1 MKMKYSSLSLSRR
14 GLLAAGG
21 AAGLG
26 ALLSACGGTE
36 DSGSASGTSS
46 AAAAGPWTFTDDQPK
61 DLKADKTPAKIVA
74 FTGTAAALVDFGLS
88 EEIVGVFGETKKADG
103 TAEAQAGSLDISKV
117 EIIGNAWGE
126 FSVEKYAAL
135 SPELLITHMFDPGAY
150 WYIPDES
157 KDKILSLAP
166 VATITVGRVPL
177 PKPIE
182 RYSELAA
189 SLGADLNAPKVT
201 EAKARF
207 EKAAA
212 DLSAAAKAAGGIK
225 VLAGSGSPDIF
236 YVSNPKVSSDIMYFK
251 ELGVDIIVPEKTDG
265 GDYYESLSWENADKY
280 HADIIFLDARTGTL
294 QPKDLTAKP
303 AWNALP
309 AVKANQVFPW
319 QAVPIY
325 SWAGSAPLLEAMTAA
340 IKKSKKLA

>member
-1 MKMKYSSLSLSRR
+1 MSYSSLSLSRR

-21 AAGLG
+21 ATALG
-26 ALLSACGGTE
+26 ALLSACGGNGE
-36 DSGSASGTSS
+36 SGSSADTPS
-46 AAAAGPWTFTDDQPK
+46 AAAAGPWAFTDDQPK
-61 DLKADKTPAKIVA
+61 DLKADTTPSKIVA
-74 FTGTAAALVDFGLS
+74 FTGTAAALADLGLQ
-88 EEIVGVFGETKKADG
+88 ERIVSVFGETKKADG
-103 TAEAQAGSLDISKV
+103 TAEPQAGDLDISKV

-135 SPELLITHMFDPGAY
+135 SPDLLVTHMFDPGAY

-157 KDKILSLAP
+157 KDKILGLAP
-166 VATITVGRVPL
+166 TATITVGRVPL
-177 PKPIE
+177 TKPIE
-182 RYSELAA
+182 RYAELAE

-212 DLSAAAKAAGGIK
+212 DLSAAAKASGGIK

-236 YVSNPKVSSDIMYFK
+236 YVSNPGVSADIMYFK
-251 ELGVDIIVPEKTDG
+251 ELGVYIIVPEKTDG

-280 HADIIFLDARTGTL
+280 HADIIFLDARPTAL
-294 QPKDLTAKP
+294 QPKDLVSKP
-303 AWNALP
+303 TWNELP

-325 SWAGSAPLLEAMTAA
+325 SWAGSAPLLEALTAA
-340 IKKSKKLA
+340 ITKSKKLA

>member
-1 MKMKYSSLSLSRR
+1 MSFSNLSLSRR

-21 AAGLG
+21 AAGIG
-26 ALLSACGGTE
+26 ALLAACGGTD
-36 DSGSASGTSS
+36 DSGSSPESS
-46 AAAAGPWTFTDDQPK
+46 TAAAGPWKFTDDQPK
-61 DLKADKTPAKIVA
+61 DLTADKTPERIVA
-74 FTGTAAALVDFGLS
+74 FTGTAAALVDLGLQDK
-88 EEIVGVFGETKKADG
+88 IVGVFGETKKADG
-103 TAEAQAGSLDISKV
+103 TAEAQAGELDITKV

-135 SPELLITHMFDPGAY
+135 NPELLVTHMFDPGAY

-166 VATITVGRVPL
+166 TATITVGRVPL
-177 PKPIE
+177 TKPIE
-182 RYSELAA
+182 RYAALAE
-189 SLGADLNAPKVT
+189 SLGADLGAAKVT

-212 DLSAAAKAAGGIK
+212 DLSAAAKASGGIK
-225 VLAGSGSPDIF
+225 VLAGSGAADIF
-236 YVSNPKVSSDIMYFK
+236 YVSNPGVSSDLMYFK

-280 HADIIFLDARTGTL
+280 AADIIFLDARTGTL
-294 QPKDLTAKP
+294 QPADLAAKP
-303 AWNALP
+303 TWAELP

-325 SWAGSAPLLEAMTAA
+325 SWNGAAPLLEALTAA
-340 IKKSKKLA
+340 ITKSKKLS